1 MNTPRLTSGKPQK
14 QIFPSAARTWIL
26 TIAGGCVIAFLV
38 IPLAIQYFSGA
49 NAVALEAD
57 RVVIEATPTPIPF
70 RADVLAPTACAL
82 DTPSPAP
89 EATAGAMVSQF
100 TLLKE
105 NDDYPTVSQ
114 LQNRLMELGYLD
126 SDEPTTVFNPAT
138 TVAVSLFQRTIS
150 EPMDGI
156 ATGELQEHLF
166 SAEAKPYEIKLGDSG
181 TDVESMQSRLNELGY
196 YSDKVNGYFGVA
208 TEDAL
213 RAFQTKN
220 QITQDSV
227 FNVEDRDLLY
237 SPQARPKIDPTPTPS
252 PKPTPKPTKKPSATK
267 KPSSGTSGGTNT
279 NAPDVPNPEAPANE
293 APPATEAPVSEDV
306 SYSASYSPDGLISV
320 ASAMLGKP
328 YSWSE
333 ESPAKGFDCS
343 GLVYFSLR
351 TCGVSTSRY
360 SAAGFSS
367 VGKWTEITSISDLQ
381 KGDLVFFKND
391 TSTNVS
397 HTGIY
402 AGGGS
407 FIHASSSSGKVIT
420 SSISTAYWTRNFV
433 NGRRVF

>member
-1 MNTPRLTSGKPQK
+1 MNTPRLPSGKPNK
-14 QIFPSAARTWIL
+14 HIFPPSARTWIL
-26 TIAGGCVIAFLV
+26 TIAGGCVIAFL
-38 IPLAIQYFSGA
+38 ILPLAINYFSGA
-49 NAVALEAD
+49 NAVALTAD
-57 RVVIEATPTPIPF
+57 RIVREATPTPIPF
-70 RADVLAPTACAL
+70 NADVLAPTACL
-82 DTPSPAP
+82 VDTPQPVP
-89 EATAGAMVSQF
+89 EATTGVMVSQF

-126 SDEPTTVFNPAT
+126 SDEPTTVYNAAT

-150 EPMDGI
+150 APMDGV

-166 SAEAKPYEIKLGDSG
+166 STEAKPYEIKLGDSG

-196 YSDKVNGYFGVA
+196 YTEKINGYFGVA
-208 TEDAL
+208 TEEAL
-213 RAFQTKN
+213 RAFQVKN
-220 QITQDSV
+220 KITDDSV

-237 SPQARPKIDPTPTPS
+237 SPEARPKIDPTPTPS
-252 PKPTPKPTKKPSATK
+252 PKPTPKPTKKPTTTRRPTST
-267 KPSSGTSGGTNT
+267 SSGTTPTDSGSTIT
-279 NAPDVPNPEAPANE
+279 E
-293 APPATEAPVSEDV
+293 PPAATAAPVTEDV

-333 ESPAKGFDCS
+333 ESPSRGFDCS
-343 GLVYFSLR
+343 GLVYFCLR
-351 TCGVSTSRY
+351 TCGVSVSRY
-360 SAAGFSS
+360 SASGFSS
-367 VGKWTEITSISDLQ
+367 VSKWTEITSPGDLQ

-391 TSTNVS
+391 TSDRVS

-402 AGGGS
+402 AGGGK

-420 SSISTAYWTRNFV
+420 SSISTDYWTRNFV

>member
-1 MNTPRLTSGKPQK
+1 LNTPRLPSGKPNK
-14 QIFPSAARTWIL
+14 HIFPPSARTWIL
-26 TIAGGCVIAFLV
+26 TIAGGCVIAFL
-38 IPLAIQYFSGA
+38 ILPLAINYFSGA
-49 NAVALEAD
+49 NVVALTAD
-57 RVVIEATPTPIPF
+57 RIVREATPTPIPF
-70 RADVLAPTACAL
+70 NADVLAPTACL
-82 DTPSPAP
+82 VNTPQPVP
-89 EATAGAMVSQF
+89 EATTGVMVSQF

-126 SDEPTTVFNPAT
+126 SDEPTTVYNAAT

-150 EPMDGI
+150 APMDGV

-166 SAEAKPYEIKLGDSG
+166 STEAKPYEIKLGDSG

-196 YSDKVNGYFGVA
+196 YTEKINGYFGVA
-208 TEDAL
+208 TEEAL
-213 RAFQTKN
+213 RAFQVKN
-220 QITQDSV
+220 KITDDSV

-237 SPQARPKIDPTPTPS
+237 SPEARPKIDPTPTPS
-252 PKPTPKPTKKPSATK
+252 PKPTPKPTKKPTTTK
-267 KPSSGTSGGTNT
+267 RPTTTSSGTTPTDSGSTIT
-279 NAPDVPNPEAPANE
+279 E
-293 APPATEAPVSEDV
+293 PPAATAAPVTEDV

-333 ESPAKGFDCS
+333 ESPSRGFDCS
-343 GLVYFSLR
+343 GLVYFCLR
-351 TCGVSTSRY
+351 TCGVSVSRY
-360 SAAGFSS
+360 SASGFSS
-367 VGKWTEITSISDLQ
+367 VSKWTEITSPGDLQ

-391 TSTNVS
+391 SSDRVS

-402 AGGGS
+402 AGGGK

-420 SSISTAYWTRNFV
+420 SSISTDYWTRNFV

>member
-1 MNTPRLTSGKPQK
+1 LNTPRLLSGKPNK
-14 QIFPSAARTWIL
+14 HIFPPSARTWIL
-26 TIAGGCVIAFLV
+26 TIAGGCVIAFL
-38 IPLAIQYFSGA
+38 ILPLAINYFSGA
-49 NAVALEAD
+49 NAVAHTAD
-57 RVVIEATPTPIPF
+57 RIVREATPTPIPF
-70 RADVLAPTACAL
+70 NADVLAPTACL
-82 DTPSPAP
+82 VDTPQPVP
-89 EATAGAMVSQF
+89 EATTGVMVSQF

-126 SDEPTTVFNPAT
+126 SDEPTTVYNSAT

-150 EPMDGI
+150 APMDGV

-166 SAEAKPYEIKLGDSG
+166 STEAKPYEIKLGDSG

-196 YSDKVNGYFGVA
+196 YTEKINGYFGVA
-208 TEDAL
+208 TEEAL
-213 RAFQTKN
+213 RAFQVKN
-220 QITQDSV
+220 KITDDSV

-237 SPQARPKIDPTPTPS
+237 SPEARPKIDPTPTPS
-252 PKPTPKPTKKPSATK
+252 PKPTPKPTKKPTTTRRPTST
-267 KPSSGTSGGTNT
+267 SSGTTPTDSGSTIT
-279 NAPDVPNPEAPANE
+279 E
-293 APPATEAPVSEDV
+293 PPAATAAPVTEDV

-333 ESPAKGFDCS
+333 ESPSRGFDCS
-343 GLVYFSLR
+343 GLVYFCLR
-351 TCGVSTSRY
+351 TCGVSVSRY
-360 SAAGFSS
+360 SASGFSS
-367 VGKWTEITSISDLQ
+367 VSKWTEITSPGDLQ

-391 TSTNVS
+391 TSDRVS

-402 AGGGS
+402 AGGGK

-420 SSISTAYWTRNFV
+420 SSISTDYWTRNFV

>member
-1 MNTPRLTSGKPQK
+1 MNTPRLPSGKPNK
-14 QIFPSAARTWIL
+14 HIFPPSARTWIL
-26 TIAGGCVIAFLV
+26 TIAGGCVIAFL
-38 IPLAIQYFSGA
+38 ILPFAINYFSGA
-49 NAVALEAD
+49 NAVALTAD
-57 RVVIEATPTPIPF
+57 RIVREATPTPIPF
-70 RADVLAPTACAL
+70 NADVLAPTACL
-82 DTPSPAP
+82 VDTPQPVP
-89 EATAGAMVSQF
+89 EATTGVMVSQF

-126 SDEPTTVFNPAT
+126 SDEPTTVYNAAT

-150 EPMDGI
+150 APMDGV

-166 SAEAKPYEIKLGDSG
+166 STEAKPYEIKLGDSG

-196 YSDKVNGYFGVA
+196 YTEKINGYFGVA
-208 TEDAL
+208 TEEAL
-213 RAFQTKN
+213 RAFQVKN
-220 QITQDSV
+220 KITDDSV

-237 SPQARPKIDPTPTPS
+237 SPEARPKIDPTPTPS
-252 PKPTPKPTKKPSATK
+252 PKPTPKPTSKPTTTRR
-267 KPSSGTSGGTNT
+267 PTTTSSGSTSTDSSGSSTQ
-279 NAPDVPNPEAPANE
+279 
-293 APPATEAPVSEDV
+293 PPAVTAAPVTEDV

-333 ESPAKGFDCS
+333 ESPSRGFDCS
-343 GLVYFSLR
+343 GLVYFCLR
-351 TCGVSTSRY
+351 TCGVSVSRY
-360 SAAGFSS
+360 SASGFSS
-367 VGKWTEITSISDLQ
+367 VSKWTEITSPGDLQ

-391 TSTNVS
+391 TSDRVS

-402 AGGGS
+402 AGGGK

-420 SSISTAYWTRNFV
+420 SSISTDYWTRNFV